1 MTQEIIKL
9 KPKNLKKLERTH
21 PGESTPEIQ
30 KTGKTE
36 ARQKQNSDNKK
47 HSAI

>member
-9 KPKNLKKLERTH
+9 KPKNLKKLERTQ

-36 ARQKQNSDNKK
+36 ARQKIKFR
-47 HSAI
+47 